1 MPFAAAL
8 STASPTAVALDEVC
22 AAAALPGPPELACV
36 FFSPHHANDAALI
49 ARTLAARLAPRV
61 LLGCIGEAVVGV
73 GREVERG
80 PALSLWL
87 GAWGGSFA
95 LEPFHL
101 TPRQTPDG
109 LSLLGWP
116 DSLVDGDAAGAT
128 ALLLGD
134 PFTFPAM
141 EIFLPQVN
149 SDYAGL
155 RVHGG
160 MASGMAGPGQ
170 TPLIYGPEV
179 HSLGAIGALLRG
191 PVGVRGVV
199 SQGCRPVG
207 RPMVITKG
215 HDNVIAELGGH
226 TPLDQLRTIYQELP
240 AHDQALFQR
249 GPHVGL
255 VMNEYQ
261 EAFRRGDFL
270 VRNLYGVDRDTGA
283 MAVTDRVRVGQ
294 TVQFHVRDA
303 DTADEDLR
311 ELLRADAAAH
321 AARPAA
327 ALVFTCNGR
336 GTRLFGG
343 PNHDAAVLNE
353 MIGPVPSAGF
363 FAAGEFGPVGGKN
376 FIHGFTA
383 SVVLFEDAPAET
395 PA

>member
-8 STASPTAVALDEVC
+8 STATPTATALDEVC
-22 AAAALPGPPELACV
+22 AAASLPGAPDLACV
-36 FFSPHHANDAALI
+36 FFSPHHADDATLI
-49 ARTLAARLAPRV
+49 ARTLTARLAPRI
-61 LLGCIGEAVVGV
+61 LLGCIGEAIVGID
-73 GREVERG
+73 REIERS
-80 PALSLWL
+80 PAISLWL
-87 GAWGGSFA
+87 GAWSGAVS

-116 DSLVDGDAAGAT
+116 DSLVDGDASGAT

-149 SDYAGL
+149 NDYSGL

-170 TPLIYGPEV
+170 TPLIFGPDV
-179 HSLGAIGALLRG
+179 HSLGAVGVLLRG
-191 PVGVRGVV
+191 AVAPRGVV

-207 RPMVITKG
+207 RPLVITKA
-215 HDNVIAELGGH
+215 HDNVIVELGGR
-226 TPLDQLRTIYQELP
+226 TPLEQLRTIYQELP
-240 AHDQALFQR
+240 AHDQSLFQR

-261 EAFRRGDFL
+261 GAFHRGDFL

-311 ELLRADAAAH
+311 ELLRMETTAGK
-321 AARPAA
+321 PAA

-343 PNHDAAVLNE
+343 PHHDAAVLGE
-353 MIGPVPSAGF
+353 IVGPVPSAGF

-395 PA
+395 PS

>member
-8 STASPTAVALDEVC
+8 STATPTAVALDEVC
-22 AAAALPGPPELACV
+22 EAARLAVAPELACV
-36 FFSPHHANDAALI
+36 FFSPHHADDAATI
-49 ARTLAARLAPRV
+49 ARVLSTRLAPRV
-61 LLGCIGEAVVGV
+61 LVGCIGEAIVGV

-87 GAWGGSFA
+87 GAWGGSVA

-116 DSLVDGDAAGAT
+116 DSLVEGDAAGAT

-141 EIFLPQVN
+141 EIFLPQAN
-149 SDYAGL
+149 NDYPGL

-170 TPLIYGPEV
+170 TPLIYNAEV
-179 HSLGAIGALLRG
+179 HSLGAVGVLMRG
-191 PVGVRGVV
+191 PVAPRGVV

-207 RPMVITKG
+207 QPMVITKG
-215 HDNVIAELGGH
+215 HDNVIAELGGRS
-226 TPLDQLRTIYQELP
+226 PLDQLRALYQQLS

-261 EAFRRGDFL
+261 DVFRRGDFL
-270 VRNLYGVDRDTGA
+270 VRNLYGVDRETGA

-311 ELLRADAAAH
+311 ELLRADAAG

-343 PNHDAAVLNE
+343 PNHDAAVLGE
-353 MIGPVPSAGF
+353 VVGPVPLAGF

-383 SVVLFEDAPAET
+383 SVVLFEESGAET
-395 PA
+395 TT